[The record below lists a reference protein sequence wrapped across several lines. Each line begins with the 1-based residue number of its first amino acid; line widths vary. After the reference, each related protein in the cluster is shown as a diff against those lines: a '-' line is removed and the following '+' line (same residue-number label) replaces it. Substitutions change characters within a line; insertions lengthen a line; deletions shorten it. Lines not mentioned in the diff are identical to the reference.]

1 MTDKERLFII
11 VYLDVSRFS
20 DQNIKEYTNHVS
32 NSLKYDD
39 TINTI
44 VIPVKDSETR
54 IECINPVLLN
64 EDQYKEVE
72 SKINELKERINGEIK
87 I

>member
-32 NSLKYDD
+32 NSLKYDE

-44 VIPVKDSETR
+44 VIPVRDSETR
-54 IECINPVLLN
+54 IE
-64 EDQYKEVE
+64 
-72 SKINELKERINGEIK
+72 
-87 I
+87 

>member
-11 VYLDVSRFS
+11 VYVNISNFS
-20 DQNIKEYTNHVS
+20 DQQTVKEYVYHIS

-44 VIPVKDSETR
+44 VIPVRDSETR
-54 IECINPVLLN
+54 IECINPILLN

-72 SKINELKERINGEIK
+72 SKINELKERINEQI
-87 I
+87 